1 MAEARGNVLEPVR
14 LGTKRARP
22 HEGAAVFLD
31 RDGVL
36 NDLRGAGDAS
46 LPPRTLDE
54 ITIAREAP
62 GETRRLR
69 DAGFVLI
76 VVTNQPDVA
85 RGTIDHGIALEIT
98 RSVMDALDLDD
109 GYVCVHDGHDGCD
122 CRKPR
127 PGMLLRAA
135 RDWRLDLDHCWMIGD
150 RWVDIAAAEQAGA
163 RPVLLEAPY
172 SWQSAGGVS
181 APESLAAESRGTTLA
196 ECVSFV
202 LSRA

>member
-1 MAEARGNVLEPVR
+1 MVDAPGKALQPVR
-14 LGTKRARP
+14 LGTKRPRP
-22 HEGAAVFLD
+22 HERSAVFLD

-36 NDLRGAGDAS
+36 NDVRGSGDAS
-46 LPPRTLDE
+46 VPPRTLDE
-54 ITIAREAP
+54 IAIARQAR

-85 RGTIDHGIALEIT
+85 RGTIDQETALKIT
-98 RSVMDALDLDD
+98 RTVMDALDLDD
-109 GYVCVHDGHDGCD
+109 GYVCVHDGHDGCA

-135 RDWRLDLDHCWMIGD
+135 RDWGLDLDHCWMIGD
-150 RWVDIAAAEQAGA
+150 RWVDIAAAVQAGA
-163 RPVLLEAPY
+163 RPVLLETPY
-172 SWQSAGGVS
+172 SWHPAGGAS
-181 APESLAAESRGTTLA
+181 APPTLAAESRGTTLE